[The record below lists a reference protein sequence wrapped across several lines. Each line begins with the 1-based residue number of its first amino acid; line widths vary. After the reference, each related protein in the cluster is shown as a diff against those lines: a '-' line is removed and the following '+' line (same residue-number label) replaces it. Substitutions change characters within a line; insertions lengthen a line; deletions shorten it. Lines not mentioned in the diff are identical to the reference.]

1 MPQLP
6 DHFQSEIALCRLI
19 SNWGLWR
26 DTCNWPRLREC
37 YVPQAQVK
45 TTWMSGTAE
54 AFIEASI
61 QSSLNPDAAVSLH
74 NMGASTVQISGE
86 RALVETRVTLMVR
99 TLVHDVAVDIT
110 ALVRFLDRCVF
121 TSAQW
126 RIARRDPIH
135 ERDRMD
141 AVIPGAVLTLEA
153 HRLAS
158 LPQGCQ
164 HLAYAQSLRGAQI
177 TQDLVQ
183 HLSPEQAALY
193 EEALGWLNSRS

>member
-6 DHFQSEIALCRLI
+6 DHFQSETALSRLV

-26 DTCNWPRLREC
+26 DTHNWPRLREC

-74 NMGASTVQISGE
+74 NMGASTVQISGH
-86 RALVETRVTLMVR
+86 RALVETRVTLMLR
-99 TLVHDVAVDIT
+99 THVHDVAVDIT
-110 ALVRFLDRCVF
+110 AQIRFLDRCVF
-121 TSAQW
+121 TDAQW

-141 AVIPGAVLTLEA
+141 AVIPGAALTLEA
-153 HRLAS
+153 QRLAS
-158 LPQGCQ
+158 LPHGCR
-164 HLAYAQSLRGAQI
+164 HLTYAQSLRGAQI
-177 TQDLVQ
+177 TRDLVQ

-193 EEALGWLNSRS
+193 AEAQGWLASTS